1 MRRAGLLNEK
11 IKIYKVNWEKD
22 VYGGQSETIELRSE
36 TRARVV
42 YNSGSREVVNDEVV
56 HDYYRTMVVR
66 YYVEVE
72 DYDVIYWNGKYYIV
86 LSIDS
91 SREYQEKTISVRLTE
106 KEYTIA
112 PQKQ

>member
-11 IKIYKVNWEKD
+11 IKIYKVEWVKD
-22 VYGGQSETIELRSE
+22 DYGSQVETLQLRSE
-36 TRARVV
+36 TRARVI
-42 YNSGSREVVNDEVV
+42 YNSGNRTVSNNEVV

-72 DYDVIYWNGKYYIV
+72 DYDVIYWDNKYYLV

-91 SREYQEKTISVRLTE
+91 SREFQEKTISLRLTE
-106 KEYTIA
+106 KEYNIE
-112 PQKQ
+112 